1 MNIIIAAHL
10 GRISQTIDIQADDL
24 IHNGDLV
31 KLVEQAWNVAGVV
44 AHRLEFEYSVDVI
57 PPVVTEAVK
66 ALNALDDVSVSPSK
80 RYEAMFKSIVTII
93 HGEVLL
99 RTLSQLPDY
108 LGAAICEVAPDE
120 VSERITIHVLPAA
133 RRTAFNILRARGL
146 DAIAEATLLAEK
158 EAVRKVDAATKTALD
173 ACVGDGDHEVDIEA
187 LGARLSAEL
196 NAAFDFD
203 SNNDKDV
210 QVVVV
215 PPQATF
221 H

>member
-31 KLVEQAWNVAGVV
+31 KLVEQAWNAAGVV

-66 ALNALDDVSVSPSK
+66 ALNALD
-80 RYEAMFKSIVTII
+80 
-93 HGEVLL
+93 
-99 RTLSQLPDY
+99 
-108 LGAAICEVAPDE
+108 
-120 VSERITIHVLPAA
+120 
-133 RRTAFNILRARGL
+133 
-146 DAIAEATLLAEK
+146 
-158 EAVRKVDAATKTALD
+158 
-173 ACVGDGDHEVDIEA
+173 
-187 LGARLSAEL
+187 
-196 NAAFDFD
+196 FD

-215 PPQATF
+215 PPQATL